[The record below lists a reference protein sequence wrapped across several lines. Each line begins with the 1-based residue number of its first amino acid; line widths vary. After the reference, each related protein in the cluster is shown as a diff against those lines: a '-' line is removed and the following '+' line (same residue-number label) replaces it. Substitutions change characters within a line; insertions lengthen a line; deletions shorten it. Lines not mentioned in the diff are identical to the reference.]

1 MLDERTENAE
11 AVNPDVHHEHSDVD
25 VRAILWFTVIFVV
38 FAIAAHVGLYFHFQF
53 LVRAERQ
60 PDLLP
65 ISLVKRDTPRLPPG
79 PRLQPFPTPDAEGR
93 ALSPLQT
100 NPPFDMN
107 RMSIEEERELS
118 SWGWE
123 NEAEGI
129 VRMPIERAME
139 LQLRRGF
146 PVAAPE
152 GDAGAPAAF
161 TDQPAAAEGA
171 PPAPTRIET
180 P

>member
-1 MLDERTENAE
+1 MPDERTHTTEP
-11 AVNPDVHHEHSDVD
+11 VNPEVHHEQSDVD

-38 FAIAAHVGLYFHFQF
+38 FAVVAHIGLYFHFQF
-53 LVRAERQ
+53 MRRAERQ

-65 ISLVKRDTPRLPPG
+65 ISLVNQDNPRLPPG
-79 PRLQPFPTPDAEGR
+79 PRLQPFPTPDAQGR

-107 RMSIEEERELS
+107 QMAVEEERELTT
-118 SWGWE
+118 WGWE

-129 VRMPIERAME
+129 VRMPIDRAME

-146 PVAAPE
+146 PVAPQ
-152 GDAGAPAAF
+152 AGADAPVAFPDQAVAA
-161 TDQPAAAEGA
+161 QSA
-171 PPAPTRIET
+171 PPAPRQIEI